1 MHGGAGAAEDLS
13 HGAASGGHT
22 DLPAMPHFNPGRSR
36 QEDPT
41 ERAEKARLLLEDMRR
56 TFQRVR
62 ANASE
67 LKDAANILGD
77 KGDMLADLGSYVN
90 QANQSS
96 LAMKDDL
103 SYVKQ
108 MVKQLTQNPEE
119 SGASPLLLL
128 WAARARPPRRAA
140 ARGPQRVPRRLL
152 TAFL

>member
-13 HGAASGGHT
+13 HGAASGGLHT

-128 WAARARPPRRAA
+128 WA
-140 ARGPQRVPRRLL
+140 
-152 TAFL
+152 